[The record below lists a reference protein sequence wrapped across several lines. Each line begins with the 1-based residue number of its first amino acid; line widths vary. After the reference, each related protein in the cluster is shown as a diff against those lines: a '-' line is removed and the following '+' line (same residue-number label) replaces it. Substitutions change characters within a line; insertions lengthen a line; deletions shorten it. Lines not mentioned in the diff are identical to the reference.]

1 MPKINKCK
9 GILEE
14 IEKSNETYIKM
25 EPHNN
30 LKGHSIRAGSSSPT
44 QRFSLLSEKNLT
56 SLVHKLK
63 SYIKDDWDFSQ
74 KLQRNLDPN
83 FTLLTLPTNLV

>member
-25 EPHNN
+25 EPHNK